1 MAGSFMDHL
10 LRSSSKRI
18 VSKAGVEVVR
28 SSLRNGQIVNSFTRS
43 AADSLRAN
51 NFSVLSKIFG
61 FKIK

>member
-1 MAGSFMDHL
+1 
-10 LRSSSKRI
+10 
-18 VSKAGVEVVR
+18 
-28 SSLRNGQIVNSFTRS
+28 VNSFTRS